1 MRWSCS
7 PSSGQ
12 GASVLQA
19 GVTWRKA
26 MTKLEG
32 EEEYEALGKLDRL
45 EAFDAYMRW
54 AALRVPPAVIA
65 SMHWAFVQSAGVSC
79 KL

>member
-1 MRWSCS
+1 MH
-7 PSSGQ
+7 
-12 GASVLQA
+12 LQA

-54 AALRVPPAVIA
+54 AALRVPLAVIA
-65 SMHWAFVQSAGVSC
+65 SMHWAVCRPFLQVMRGHSWLPV
-79 KL
+79 